1 MASSKSP
8 SALEPRFAT
17 LRCWEHEDCVD
28 HPELGL
34 VCCEGEPD
42 RPLGM
47 DGEHIT
53 CELEREMFWW
63 GADSDGNGLG
73 RQAKTGFGCDSGNG
87 LGGGDADHYGTTHG
101 DGYLAANVGLDPIS
115 EDFPDMCVAVQI
127 NPWWIDLARFRDNL
141 AAVERRLEDARSRLA
156 DIGAEL
162 AQMRRGR

>member
-34 VCCEGEPD
+34 VCCDGEPD
-42 RPLGM
+42 QPLGM

-63 GADSDGNGLG
+63 DSDDGDGLG
-73 RQAKTGFGCDSGNG
+73 RQVETGFGGGSGSG
-87 LGGGDADHYGTTHG
+87 LGCGDYGTTRG
-101 DGYLAANVGLDPIS
+101 DGSLAANVGLDPIS
-115 EDFPDMCVAVQI
+115 EDFPDMCVAVQT
-127 NPWWIDLARFRDNL
+127 NPWWTDLARFRDNL
-141 AAVERRLEDARSRLA
+141 AAVGQRLEDVQSRLA